1 MNQAINDLAF
11 SGARNQLNQ
20 NIYQSTKDP
29 REKRR
34 IEMEDRGIVDVAN
47 FDGVTD
53 AKKAALLS
61 IANVKKGKYTKGVVG
76 QYPFYAP
83 DTRSLKPAPKAS
95 EADKLLLWMYT
106 ATRANA
112 DVAQIS

>member
-1 MNQAINDLAF
+1 M
-11 SGARNQLNQ
+11 
-20 NIYQSTKDP
+20 
-29 REKRR
+29 
-34 IEMEDRGIVDVAN
+34 
-47 FDGVTD
+47 
-53 AKKAALLS
+53 
-61 IANVKKGKYTKGVVG
+61 KKGKYTKGVVG

-106 ATRANA
+106 ATIANA